1 MVQREVSNLDPV
13 IAVKLAE
20 FRSRRR
26 RLLCIQLA
34 TIGIISFFGTLA
46 AVTVVDWLF
55 LLPDWA
61 RWVSAALVY
70 SITVFAVIRTGIG
83 LSSHRSDEDTARQ
96 VEVLKPE
103 LREHLIAAVELGK
116 GSSQRDSPIFRQLLQ
131 KQVAAQLRDLD
142 IATLLPWT
150 LVKHRVRWSI
160 AIVSLAFAF
169 SFFPDSPGRI
179 LVVRAL
185 SPRSNL
191 PRISQTR
198 IKVLVPEQADAVVPR
213 GDSINVVIALTGT
226 LVRHAILQYR
236 SVAGHWQNVEMT
248 QTRQGEFSANV
259 PIAGEPLEY
268 RLRAGDGI
276 SGIYTLNPKPR
287 PHVIRFEKIYHY
299 PRYAG
304 LEPIQKIENAGDI
317 SGLEGSEVDLRLQLD
332 QPVSRAELEI
342 LSPGNST
349 NVLSLKKV
357 AENLLA
363 ARVPLI
369 DRQTYRV
376 RLISEQTGFEN
387 KFSPQYEIRPVPDLP
402 PTVRL
407 TAPAHDLAAA
417 PDAWIEITGEVTDD
431 LPLVNLSQEVR
442 VNNGVWSETS
452 IPNPTKTN
460 GIIQIKWDLIG
471 LNLSAGDYAETKILA
486 VDLKGARVETPPIHV
501 TIISKTLDL
510 KRMQVVEQHRRIASA
525 LGSLRASAEVLAR
538 SFLDAAE
545 SLRAEDAD
553 LEARQIALKLS
564 SQCETF
570 SSRIT
575 EVLDF
580 VRTMLPQSRGGYE
593 AAALI
598 AVGNSLLEMRYH
610 GAGIILQSL
619 NDTGLAP
626 EGSLRQ
632 AALVLRKLGSTGD
645 FYNRFLTEEQ
655 VGLHAENLSSL
666 LEEQRQI
673 LAGWAGDDQ
682 AKDRIKRREAAATRS
697 LKLVEQTITNS
708 LASAGADSNSPL
720 DSDPAL
726 KSARLTLETKIRE
739 SAPITTNQVTEYR
752 NAIEQALGKALL
764 QYANISKQLKWE
776 EISNPVTLPANLQS
790 DYWDSLAN
798 LEESRCDSDAQFVA
812 DLSGSAQ
819 ALREALSQAST
830 NAQRDEL
837 EAQIRQA
844 LKVCLTENEFGEIVR
859 GLQALRD
866 EEAWEMGTIR
876 ARTDHPFSWFLLK
889 QVADRF
895 RLEFQLFGLSNNPL
909 IPLADPGQNTPAG
922 RIEAEMRQRSDP
934 RHLVRSIASDAN
946 ALLTLFK
953 EPLERIGKLADT
965 ARQRLLP
972 SNSGLSLRIQLLAS
986 MIEDLQSVT
995 LNAITNGLN
1004 EIDATR
1010 ELLAR
1015 QRKSNQQLDRIRAE
1029 LRHRA
1034 SLHETRTLG
1043 DLERVRDYDD
1053 AVTLLIQPPVLAER
1067 ALQEAI
1073 DAHSTS
1079 ERGQNFELAAAQLDK
1094 IARLLH
1100 RLAGHFQY
1108 PQPNIPDS
1116 AREALRQSEDLLGIK
1131 SDLDQRYAVAR
1142 ILAECGPSPSRL
1154 PNKLEEALKT
1164 DRAMQQELR
1173 TISKSAM
1180 ATAEQSLM
1188 QGVKQ
1193 ELAIVDL
1200 LQSLTRKEAA
1210 SRAGLGLETQKV
1222 LEEMKKS
1229 AGESLANLH
1238 REASAAPQSMGAIDN
1253 ATKSLAAVLEQP
1265 KLESGGGSASEI
1277 SQIKKRIEL
1286 IEGAR
1291 LQVSNVERVS
1301 ADARGPALKFE
1312 QDLALAAGKLET
1324 KLHEVQTALLNDR
1337 TELSRIETQQQKL
1350 NTEEL
1355 QHFYDKFQ
1363 EAVTHD
1369 ESAIAAARALFER
1382 AQNDVKTAHEAAIR
1396 LEMFHLHV
1404 VQATEQI
1411 ALLRQRF
1418 QNIHNSL
1425 QKLGQETQVELTNI
1439 AAHEEPVRKLVLA
1452 ASGEVSRAFR
1462 HYYHL
1467 QHLPSSQDN
1476 RPLAEFEK
1484 ESKTTVNSIQ
1494 ALEENQVPLMQ
1505 KTIEQSGLTVPTQT
1519 LVENLA
1525 DQFRKEAVRLH
1536 EIQDAWSAPE
1546 TSGDRSHEPVF
1557 DLQSKWM
1564 ARLLDASQGVS
1575 GISPGQEEFETT
1587 FQAALQSSRATLANV
1602 RANMTHS
1609 RISNSVQTR
1618 NRSNDDW
1625 RGIPS
1630 RFADD
1635 LFQSRHETV
1644 SPQYQAMVDSYFKA
1658 IADKARQALP

>member
-1 MVQREVSNLDPV
+1 MDQREVSNLDPV

-26 RLLCIQLA
+26 GLLCIQVA

-46 AVTVVDWLF
+46 VVTVVDWLF

-70 SITVFAVIRTGIG
+70 SITAFALLRTGAG
-83 LSSHRSDEDTARQ
+83 LFSHRSDEDTARQ
-96 VEVLKPE
+96 VEFLKPE
-103 LREHLIAAVELGK
+103 LREHLISAVELGK
-116 GSSQRDSPIFRQLLQ
+116 GSALGDSTVFRQRLQ

-142 IATLLPWT
+142 VATLLPWT
-150 LVKHRVRWSI
+150 LIKHRVRWSI
-160 AIVSLAFAF
+160 VLVLLAFAF
-169 SFFPDSPGRI
+169 TFFPESPGRI

-213 GDSINVVIALTGT
+213 GDSINVVIALAGT
-226 LVRHAILQYR
+226 LVRHAALQYR
-236 SVAGHWQNVEMT
+236 SVAGHWQNVEMS

-268 RLRAGDGI
+268 RLLAGDGI

-304 LEPIQKIENAGDI
+304 LEPVQKIEDTGDI

-342 LSPGNST
+342 LSTGNST
-349 NVLSLKKV
+349 NVLSLKRV
-357 AENLLA
+357 AENVWE
-363 ARVPLI
+363 ARISLI

-376 RLISEQTGFEN
+376 RLKSEQTRFEN
-387 KFSPQYEIRPVPDLP
+387 KFSPQYEIRPIPDLP

-407 TAPAHDLAAA
+407 TAPEHDLAAA

-442 VNNGVWSETS
+442 VNNGVWSETP

-471 LNLSAGDYAETKILA
+471 LNLSAGDYAETKTLA

-510 KRMQVVEQHRRIASA
+510 KRMQVVEQHRRVASA
-525 LGSLRASAEVLAR
+525 FGSLRASAEVLAR

-545 SLRAEDAD
+545 SLHAEDAD

-580 VRTMLPQSRGGYE
+580 VQIILPQSRGGYE
-593 AAALI
+593 SAALI

-610 GAGIILQSL
+610 GAGVILQSL
-619 NDTGLAP
+619 NDTGLAT

-632 AALVLRKLGSTGD
+632 AALVLSKLGRSGD

-655 VGLHAENLSSL
+655 VGMRAENLSSL
-666 LEEQRQI
+666 LDEQRQI
-673 LAGWAGDDQ
+673 LASWAGDDQ
-682 AKDRIKRREAAATRS
+682 ARDRIKRREAAATRS

-708 LASAGADSNSPL
+708 IISAGVGTNSPP
-720 DSDPAL
+720 DSDSEL
-726 KSARLTLETKIRE
+726 KSGRLTLETKIRE
-739 SAPITTNQVTEYR
+739 SAPLATNQVTAYR
-752 NAIEQALGKALL
+752 NAIEQALDQTLL
-764 QYANISKQLKWE
+764 QYVNISKQLKLE
-776 EISNPVTLPANLQS
+776 ETYDLAALPANLQS

-798 LEESRCDSDAQFVA
+798 LEEFRSDPDARFVA
-812 DLSGSAQ
+812 DLSGAAQ
-819 ALREALSQAST
+819 ALREAQRQAPT

-844 LKVCLTENEFGEIVR
+844 LKVCFAENEFGEVVR
-859 GLQALRD
+859 GLQALS
-866 EEAWEMGTIR
+866 EQEAWEMGTIR
-876 ARTDHPFSWFLLK
+876 ARTDHPFCWSLLR
-889 QVADRF
+889 QVADRSG
-895 RLEFQLFGLSNNPL
+895 LEFQLLGLSNNFL
-909 IPLADPGQNTPAG
+909 NPLAESGQNTPAG
-922 RIEAEMRQRSDP
+922 RIEAEMRQRFDP
-934 RHLVRSIASDAN
+934 GHLFRSITSDAN

-953 EPLERIGKLADT
+953 EPSVRMRKLADA
-965 ARQRLLP
+965 ARQMLLP
-972 SNSGLSLRIQLLAS
+972 ANSGLSVRIQLVAS
-986 MIEDLQSVT
+986 TIEDLQSVT
-995 LNAITNGLN
+995 RNAITNGLN
-1004 EIDATR
+1004 EIDASR

-1034 SLHETRTLG
+1034 GLHETRTVA
-1043 DLERVRDYDD
+1043 DLERVRDFDD
-1053 AVTLLIQPPVLAER
+1053 AVTLLTPPPVLAER

-1079 ERGQNFELAAAQLDK
+1079 ERGQNFELAAAQQDK

-1116 AREALRQSEDLLGIK
+1116 AREALRQSEDLMGIK
-1131 SDLDQRYAVAR
+1131 SNLDQRYAVTR
-1142 ILAECGPSPSRL
+1142 ILAESGPSPSSL
-1154 PNKLEEALKT
+1154 SNKLGVALKT

-1173 TISKSAM
+1173 SISKSAM
-1180 ATAEQSLM
+1180 ATAELALT

-1210 SRAGLGLETQKV
+1210 SRAALGLETQKV
-1222 LEEMKKS
+1222 LEETKKS
-1229 AGESLANLH
+1229 AGASLANLH
-1238 REASAAPQSMGAIDN
+1238 EEAGAAPQSMGAIDN

-1265 KLESGGGSASEI
+1265 KPESGGGSTSGISE
-1277 SQIKKRIEL
+1277 IKKRIDL

-1301 ADARGPALKFE
+1301 GDARASALKSE

-1324 KLHEVQTALLNDR
+1324 KLHDAEKALLNDR
-1337 TELSRIETQQQKL
+1337 TELSRIETQKQRL

-1355 QHFYDKFQ
+1355 QHLYEQFQ
-1363 EAVTHD
+1363 GAVTHD
-1369 ESAIAAARALFER
+1369 ESVAAAARALSER
-1382 AQNDVKTAHEAAIR
+1382 AQNDVKTAKAAAIR
-1396 LEMFHLHV
+1396 LETFHLHA

-1411 ALLRQRF
+1411 ALLGQRF

-1425 QKLGQETQVELTNI
+1425 QKLREETQVALTNI
-1439 AAHEEPVRKLVLA
+1439 AAQEEPVRKLVR
-1452 ASGEVSRAFR
+1452 SVFNEVSRAFR
-1462 HYYHL
+1462 HYNQL
-1467 QHLPSSQDN
+1467 QHLSSSLDN

-1484 ESKTTVNSIQ
+1484 ESKTTVDIIKS
-1494 ALEENQVPLMQ
+1494 LEENQVPSMQ
-1505 KTIEQSGLTVPTQT
+1505 KTIEHSGLTVPTQS
-1519 LVENLA
+1519 LAENLA
-1525 DQFRKEAVRLH
+1525 EQIKQESVRLQQ
-1536 EIQDAWSAPE
+1536 IQDAWSAPD
-1546 TSGDRSHEPVF
+1546 TSGDRSREPVF

-1564 ARLLDASQGVS
+1564 ARLLDSSEGIP
-1575 GISPGQEEFETT
+1575 GISPDREEFETT
-1587 FQAALQSSRATLANV
+1587 FQAALQSTRATLANA
-1602 RANMTHS
+1602 RANTAHS
-1609 RISNSVQTR
+1609 RMSSVQTR

-1635 LFQSRHETV
+1635 LFQSRHEIV